1 MQSMNF
7 LYRLLI
13 TTAIVMATL
22 ALMSRCAEA
31 GEATLTWTAP
41 TQNCNGSPLTD
52 LNGYTLTYGQKRET
66 LGTSPLT
73 KTVTGLL
80 PGTWWFSL
88 AATTPTAKSEFIT
101 VEKVVAPNEFV
112 TTSNKVYTFFRTGG
126 NIVLTVT
133 PHTVGIGVVCDA
145 TQSVNGK
152 YRVPLEAVTWNGTR
166 LTAALAD
173 CG

>member
-1 MQSMNF
+1 MNF

-31 GEATLTWTAP
+31 GELATTWTAP
-41 TQNCNGSPLTD
+41 TGNCNNTPLTD
-52 LNGYTLTYGQKRET
+52 LAGYKVRWGQGSADLPAT
-66 LGTSPLT
+66 ALAY
-73 KTVTGLL
+73 TVTGVT
-80 PGTWWFSL
+80 PGTWWVNV
-88 AATTPTAKSEFIT
+88 AAFNSTGEESQYVAGWKTITPA
-101 VEKVVAPNEFV
+101 EFV
-112 TTSNKVYTFFRTGG
+112 TKTNKVYTFVRSNG
-126 NIVLTVT
+126 NITLTVT
-133 PHTVGIGVVCDA
+133 RHTVPLGVVCDA

-152 YRVPLEAVTWNGTR
+152 YKVALEAVTWSGTR

>member
-1 MQSMNF
+1 MNF

-31 GEATLTWTAP
+31 GSLDATWNVP
-41 TQNCNGSPLTD
+41 TGNCNNTPLTD
-52 LNGYTLTYGQKRET
+52 LAGYKVRWGS
-66 LGTSPLT
+66 GTAELPATAKAYSI
-73 KTVTGLL
+73 TGLL
-80 PGTWWFSL
+80 PGTWWINV
-88 AATTPTAKSEFIT
+88 AAFNSTGEESQYVAGWKTVTPA
-101 VEKVVAPNEFV
+101 EFV
-112 TTSNKVYTFFRTGG
+112 TKSNKVYTFARSSG
-126 NIVLTVT
+126 NIILTVT
-133 PHTVGIGVVCDA
+133 KHTVPVGTVCDA

-152 YRVPLEAVTWNGTR
+152 YKVALEAVTWSGTK